1 MSSVSDF
8 SSTSRVRYLH
18 THLYHWDEGFP
29 FCSLIGRSSTVRTHG
44 TNTYEISYS
53 GSAMHARVGAP
64 PDRIILFRTLGW
76 PCAPDT
82 VEMIGRPTTL
92 RDLLR
97 THVPLLFPPPPS
109 VPLAYAIIQGV
120 VTPGDAE
127 IAWLNACLAGV
138 DGWLSIFIGIGIV
151 ES

>member
-1 MSSVSDF
+1 MKPYGLLYVPTYSTLSYRRSVVHH
-8 SSTSRVRYLH
+8 VR
-18 THLYHWDEGFP
+18 DVGGNV
-29 FCSLIGRSSTVRTHG
+29 SIV
-44 TNTYEISYS
+44 
-53 GSAMHARVGAP
+53 SA
-64 PDRIILFRTLGW
+64 
-76 PCAPDT
+76 
-82 VEMIGRPTTL
+82 GRPTTL
-92 RDLLR
+92 RELLR

-138 DGWLSIFIGIGIV
+138 DGWLSIFVGIGIV